1 MGSWIENRHCRTVAL
16 LCALSPLPALGGE
29 AEQRQAQSLFDQARK
44 LLEAG
49 DAAKACPLFAESQRL
64 DPGGGTLLNLAVC
77 HEKQGRFATAYAEY
91 QEALSISIR
100 DGRSDRENV
109 ARARAKALEPRLP
122 RLQVKLAHDV
132 AGVVFELDGAKLTQ
146 LVRETPTAV
155 DPGKHKLV
163 VSAPGHRKYVTVV
176 EAVEAKL
183 SVVKV
188 PALEPIDAAPPSAP
202 ASAPAKPAAAP
213 PMPTCGAG
221 TRLKGSQCVP
231 VAKESRL
238 STASYA
244 VGGTG
249 LVLLGVSAVTGILAL
264 SADSDAKQAAEDAC
278 VPSRGF
284 CPNAP
289 LAQQAQDD
297 ADRARTMAWVSTGAL
312 VLGAAALTT
321 AWLLPRTEVTAEVGF
336 TPGGATLGASHRF

>member
-1 MGSWIENRHCRTVAL
+1 MGSWIANRRRATLPLFLAL
-16 LCALSPLPALGGE
+16 WPLHAAAGE

-49 DAAKACPLFAESQRL
+49 DAAKACPMFAESQRL

-77 HEKQGRFATAYAEY
+77 HEKQGRLATAYAEY
-91 QEALSISIR
+91 QEALSISLR

-122 RLQVKLAHDV
+122 RLQVQLARDV
-132 AGVVFELDGAKLTQ
+132 AGVAFELDGAKLTQ

-155 DPGKHKLV
+155 DPGKHELV
-163 VSAPGHRKYVTVV
+163 VSAPGHKKHVTIV
-176 EAVEAKL
+176 EAIEGKL
-183 SVVKV
+183 SVVRV
-188 PALEPIDAAPPSAP
+188 PALDPIDAVPPAP
-202 ASAPAKPAAAP
+202 ASAPAKPATP
-213 PMPTCGAG
+213 PPVPTCAAG
-221 TRLKGSQCVP
+221 TRLEGTKCVP

-238 STASYA
+238 STASYV

-249 LVLLGVSAVTGILAL
+249 LVLLGVSAVTGVLAL

-278 VPSRGF
+278 VPSRSF
-284 CPNAP
+284 CPNGS
-289 LAQQAQDD
+289 LAQQAQND
-297 ADRARTMAWVSTGAL
+297 ADRARSLAWVSTGAL

-321 AWLLPRTEVTAEVGF
+321 AWLLPRSEVTAEVGF
-336 TPGGATLGASHRF
+336 VVGGATLGASHRF